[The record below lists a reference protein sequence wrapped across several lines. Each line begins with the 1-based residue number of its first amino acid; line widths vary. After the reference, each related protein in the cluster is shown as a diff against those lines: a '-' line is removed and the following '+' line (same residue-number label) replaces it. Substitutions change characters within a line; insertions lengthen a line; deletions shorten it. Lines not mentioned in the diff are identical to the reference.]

1 MGWVHRLPGVVGL
14 PRGFGTVGVLL
25 SLSAFA
31 MVQAPASAAGGP
43 IAEVVRSFC
52 LSAVETEL
60 AQAGKQA
67 PAGMADFA
75 CACVTDRITSGSSI
89 AAARST
95 CRAATSKRYPI

>member
-1 MGWVHRLPGVVGL
+1 MGMIGALLGLTAIGAMSLPAEA
-14 PRGFGTVGVLL
+14 GT
-25 SLSAFA
+25 
-31 MVQAPASAAGGP
+31 GP

-67 PAGMADFA
+67 PEGMADFA
-75 CACVTDRITSGSSI
+75 CACVADRITSGSSI

-95 CRAATSKRYPI
+95 CRAAASKRYPI